1 MSGGLRAF
9 ANDLGR
15 SAIAVLLRLA
25 GWAAVLRHR
34 VRLSVHPLRERR
46 LRRRFGIGPSTGI
59 TRSLPEAE
67 AGAGDSVALTS
78 GTAGEPKRVPY
89 SGRRLAATRAVFVD
103 AMLRLIAA
111 RGIRRPSL
119 YVFGALD
126 PDRSL
131 SSLLVRERRTP
142 PRFVLLQAPYRAQSD
157 PALLELKERYGAS
170 ALRLLVL
177 TLANPGMLYATNP
190 STLSGFL
197 EEVEGEWEA
206 AAALVRFVVRDPDRV
221 SPAARRI
228 LRRLASRGSR
238 DRLGEVAESAS
249 PLPITA
255 WNPAFTTYVCWTGGA
270 VTPFLERLDRR
281 LPAPRFRREPMYS
294 MSTETVAT
302 IPDYRRGETAF
313 LPAAPGVLHEFLG
326 ESEADLLNA
335 RDLEPGR
342 AYQMVVSHR
351 FGLRRYA
358 TADVFRVERFV
369 GGLPDLRFVGR
380 CGLGWSFTGEK
391 LTAEQVGQALGM
403 LEAEHPGLRE
413 DRWLALFPSNPGGAA
428 LPCYCLAVV
437 GGDPGGLPG
446 GLPERLDALL
456 GEQNLEYRA
465 KRASGRLGAVR
476 SSALDRAAFLRR
488 AGGGPAHPDS
498 QFKFQPFYPRLW
510 EE

>member
-1 MSGGLRAF
+1 
-9 ANDLGR
+9 
-15 SAIAVLLRLA
+15 
-25 GWAAVLRHR
+25 
-34 VRLSVHPLRERR
+34 
-46 LRRRFGIGPSTGI
+46 
-59 TRSLPEAE
+59 
-67 AGAGDSVALTS
+67 
-78 GTAGEPKRVPY
+78 
-89 SGRRLAATRAVFVD
+89 
-103 AMLRLIAA
+103 
-111 RGIRRPSL
+111 
-119 YVFGALD
+119 
-126 PDRSL
+126 
-131 SSLLVRERRTP
+131 
-142 PRFVLLQAPYRAQSD
+142 
-157 PALLELKERYGAS
+157 
-170 ALRLLVL
+170 
-177 TLANPGMLYATNP
+177 
-190 STLSGFL
+190 
-197 EEVEGEWEA
+197 
-206 AAALVRFVVRDPDRV
+206 
-221 SPAARRI
+221 
-228 LRRLASRGSR
+228 
-238 DRLGEVAESAS
+238 
-249 PLPITA
+249 
-255 WNPAFTTYVCWTGGA
+255 
-270 VTPFLERLDRR
+270 
-281 LPAPRFRREPMYS
+281 MYS

-369 GGLPDLRFVGR
+369 GGMPDLRFVGR

-476 SSALDRAAFLRR
+476 CSALDRAAFLRR